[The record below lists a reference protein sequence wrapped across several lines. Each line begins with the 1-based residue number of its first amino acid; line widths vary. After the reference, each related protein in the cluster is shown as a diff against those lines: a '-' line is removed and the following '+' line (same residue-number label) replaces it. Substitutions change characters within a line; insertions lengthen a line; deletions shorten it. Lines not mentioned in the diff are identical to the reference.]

1 MILDKMYNL
10 LIEDIRQKIN
20 DDLAKTLDERNAQ
33 YHEFFKKI
41 ELMMQ
46 KMNELHLRVNT
57 LSKFEGGNIQQYI
70 SDNQRLINS
79 YSQGVQNV
87 YKEFQEFKEE
97 VSKAFNAVDIILPVK
112 VQFIQIKDLDLN
124 VRTKNALLREGLNTV
139 QDILDFPHKT
149 ADKRA
154 LQKIPNLGKK
164 SYNLLLDELA
174 RRGFV
179 IRKWKQ

>member
-1 MILDKMYNL
+1 MILDKIYNL
-10 LIEDIRQKIN
+10 LIDDIKQKIN
-20 DDLAKTLDERNAQ
+20 DDLAKTLDERDAQ

-41 ELMMQ
+41 ELMIQ
-46 KMNELHLRVNT
+46 KINELHLKVNT
-57 LSKFEGGNIQQYI
+57 LSKFDRGNVEQYI

-97 VSKAFNAVDIILPVK
+97 VSKAFNTVDIILPVK
-112 VQFIQIKDLDLN
+112 VQYIKIKDLNLN
-124 VRTKNALLREGLNTV
+124 VRTKNALLCEGLNTV
-139 QDILDFPHKT
+139 QDILNLPHKT
-149 ADKRA
+149 ADKKA

-174 RRGFV
+174 RHGFV